1 MIVIVCSIG
10 CKMWISLLGRLI
22 WMWNYRAKCLFIQ
35 YLIYL
40 FVSMFADAIVL
51 AYRVRVIKK
60 KKKRKKKNKTK
71 KKKTTTKKQTK
82 NKKKKTQKK
91 HVTLQVQWKSER
103 VPDKTALRVCFPF
116 AKILLKLC
124 RMHMHML
131 IWNFVDHMFPWTP
144 SHISCKSFSTVK
156 TQRPWSDCAD
166 AHACICWSRT
176 SPVRCFLGITLYFI

>member
-1 MIVIVCSIG
+1 
-10 CKMWISLLGRLI
+10 
-22 WMWNYRAKCLFIQ
+22 
-35 YLIYL
+35 
-40 FVSMFADAIVL
+40 MFADAIVL

-60 KKKRKKKNKTK
+60 KKKKKKNNNKKTNKKQK
-71 KKKTTTKKQTK
+71 KKK
-82 NKKKKTQKK
+82 NTQKK

-144 SHISCKSFSTVK
+144 SHISCKSFSIVK
-156 TQRPWSDCAD
+156 TQRP
-166 AHACICWSRT
+166 
-176 SPVRCFLGITLYFI
+176 